1 MAAGG
6 SSMNADCEPR
16 HTSVERAGDAAAR
29 SPHIVWRYRSTVDPG
44 RTIMTRTTISA
55 IALALFGTCI
65 AGGAMAQTP
74 WQQNHPGRTE
84 VNHRLANQNA
94 RIHQEVSEG
103 KLSLQQ
109 ARVLHRDDRQ
119 IRTEERFMASQN
131 GTHLTRQEWSTLNN
145 QENAVS
151 QQIGR

>member
-1 MAAGG
+1 
-6 SSMNADCEPR
+6 
-16 HTSVERAGDAAAR
+16 
-29 SPHIVWRYRSTVDPG
+29 
-44 RTIMTRTTISA
+44 MTRTTVTA
-55 IALALFGTCI
+55 IALAVFSTCI
-65 AGGAMAQTP
+65 AAGAMAETP

-94 RIHQEVSEG
+94 RIHQEVKEG
-103 KLSLQQ
+103 ELSLQQ
-109 ARVLHRDDRQ
+109 ARVLHGSDRQ

-131 GTHLTRQEWSTLNN
+131 GSHLTRQEWRTLNN

>member
-1 MAAGG
+1 
-6 SSMNADCEPR
+6 
-16 HTSVERAGDAAAR
+16 
-29 SPHIVWRYRSTVDPG
+29 
-44 RTIMTRTTISA
+44 MTRTTISA
-55 IALALFGTCI
+55 IALALFSTCI
-65 AGGAMAQTP
+65 AGGAIAATP

-103 KLSLQQ
+103 ELSVHQ
-109 ARVLHRDDRQ
+109 ARVLHREDRQ

-131 GTHLTRQEWSTLNN
+131 GSHLTRQEWSTLNG

-151 QQIGR
+151 QQIGW

>member
-1 MAAGG
+1 
-6 SSMNADCEPR
+6 
-16 HTSVERAGDAAAR
+16 
-29 SPHIVWRYRSTVDPG
+29 
-44 RTIMTRTTISA
+44 MTRTTVTA
-55 IALALFGTCI
+55 IALAVFSTCI
-65 AGGAMAQTP
+65 AAGAMAETP

-94 RIHQEVSEG
+94 RIHQEVNKGE
-103 KLSLQQ
+103 LSLQQ

>member
-1 MAAGG
+1 
-6 SSMNADCEPR
+6 
-16 HTSVERAGDAAAR
+16 
-29 SPHIVWRYRSTVDPG
+29 
-44 RTIMTRTTISA
+44 MTRTTMSA
-55 IALALFGTCI
+55 FALLLFSTCI
-65 AGGAMAQTP
+65 TAGAMAQTP

-103 KLSLQQ
+103 ELSLQQ
-109 ARVLHRDDRQ
+109 ARVLHREDRQ

>member
-1 MAAGG
+1 
-6 SSMNADCEPR
+6 
-16 HTSVERAGDAAAR
+16 
-29 SPHIVWRYRSTVDPG
+29 
-44 RTIMTRTTISA
+44 MTRTTISA
-55 IALALFGTCI
+55 FTLLLFTTCI
-65 AGGAMAQTP
+65 AAGAMAQTP

-103 KLSLQQ
+103 ELSFQQ
-109 ARVLHRDDRQ
+109 ARVLHREDRQ
-119 IRTEERFMASQN
+119 IRTEERFMAAQN